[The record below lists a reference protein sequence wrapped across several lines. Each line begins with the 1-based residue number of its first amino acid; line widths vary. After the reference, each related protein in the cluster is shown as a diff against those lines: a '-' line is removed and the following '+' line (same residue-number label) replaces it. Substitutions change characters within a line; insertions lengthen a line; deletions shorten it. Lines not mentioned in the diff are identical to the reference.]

1 MTNNELLLLIR
12 LICYGGGGGGPG
24 EGSRRLSGDHMVVR
38 GNSRLKQILK
48 EGL

>member
-1 MTNNELLLLIR
+1 MSY
-12 LICYGGGGGGPG
+12 CYSSDLSVMAGGGGPG

>member
-1 MTNNELLLLIR
+1 MSY
-12 LICYGGGGGGPG
+12 CYSSDLSVMAGGGPG

>member
-12 LICYGGGGGGPG
+12 LICYGRVGGPG

>member
-12 LICYGGGGGGPG
+12 LICYGRGGGGPG
-24 EGSRRLSGDHMVVR
+24 ESEAFWDHMVVR